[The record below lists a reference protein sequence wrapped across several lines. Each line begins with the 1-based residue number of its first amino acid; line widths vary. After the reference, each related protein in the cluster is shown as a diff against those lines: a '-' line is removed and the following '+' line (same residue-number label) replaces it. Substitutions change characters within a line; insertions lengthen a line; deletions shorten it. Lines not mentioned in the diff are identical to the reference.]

1 MSCPQNPTMIESVLL
16 AMMMGYCWKFV
27 GCSTIMIHNVPYIT
41 TFLENTDQEE
51 KTNSQ
56 QLGIGE
62 KWK

>member
-1 MSCPQNPTMIESVLL
+1 MIEIVLL

-27 GCSTIMIHNVPYIT
+27 GCSTILIHNVPYIT
-41 TFLENTDQEE
+41 TFLDNTDQEE